1 VNQATQA
8 GPRIRDGLRESLWA
22 FGGARLL
29 LFAVS
34 VVGGGTLVL
43 PPGQPPTDAGF
54 PAPNLLPGW
63 HMLFTATQRQDA
75 AWFLRIATTG
85 YAPGDGSAAF
95 FPLYPLTVRLVGAL
109 PGVGPLGAALIVSNA
124 AFLGALLMVHAL
136 TRLELGRE
144 AARRTV
150 LFGAFFPTAFFLL
163 APYTEP
169 LFLLLSISAFWFA
182 RRDRW
187 LLAMLAG
194 AGAAATRNIGAL
206 LIVALAVEA
215 LSQWR
220 HGRLLLPRLGAA
232 FGVALGPFSY
242 LLYWQVR
249 FGDFW
254 APLDAQRNW
263 QREPTFPLTAV
274 WHALTL
280 AWRYQTWWLI
290 DVIVVG
296 IAIAGVLV
304 AAFRIP
310 LTYTV
315 YAGMSVLIPLTFTY
329 DQRPLTSMPRF
340 MAVVFPAWWGFAIAA
355 ERRRPPEAAF
365 LVAFAGG
372 FALLA
377 YLFINWQPF
386 F

>member
-1 VNQATQA
+1 
-8 GPRIRDGLRESLWA
+8 
-22 FGGARLL
+22 
-29 LFAVS
+29 
-34 VVGGGTLVL
+34 
-43 PPGQPPTDAGF
+43 
-54 PAPNLLPGW
+54 
-63 HMLFTATQRQDA
+63 
-75 AWFLRIATTG
+75 
-85 YAPGDGSAAF
+85 
-95 FPLYPLTVRLVGAL
+95 
-109 PGVGPLGAALIVSNA
+109 
-124 AFLGALLMVHAL
+124 
-136 TRLELGRE
+136 
-144 AARRTV
+144 
-150 LFGAFFPTAFFLL
+150 
-163 APYTEP
+163 
-169 LFLLLSISAFWFA
+169 
-182 RRDRW
+182 
-187 LLAMLAG
+187 
-194 AGAAATRNIGAL
+194 
-206 LIVALAVEA
+206 
-215 LSQWR
+215 
-220 HGRLLLPRLGAA
+220 
-232 FGVALGPFSY
+232 VALGPLSY
-242 LLYWQVR
+242 FLYWQVR

-263 QREPTFPLTAV
+263 QREPTFPITAV